1 MADAVCPFCQ
11 NTGFEVRAESL
22 SGLSSELPLVR
33 CSACGAP
40 VSVLQTTDVGQA
52 LNRQDEQI
60 RALSALASEILRRL
74 ADIDKRIGRLQ
85 REPMS
90 I

>member
-11 NTGFEVRAESL
+11 NTGFELRAERV
-22 SGLSSELPLVR
+22 SGIASEVPLVC

-40 VSVLQTTDVGQA
+40 VSVLQGADLGQA

-60 RALSALASEILRRL
+60 RALAAAASEILRRL
-74 ADIDKRIGRLQ
+74 AALDKHVSRLQ
-85 REPMS
+85 RERAS
-90 I
+90 T